1 MKSFIVASS
10 TFLFLIW
17 AFLQGIQYDTIDYKQ
32 SEATNIVQMYA
43 QQARQEGLFT
53 ESIKNEML
61 DTIKERTKLG
71 DSSVVVKELTTS
83 QKCRKDTFSKNDQ
96 IAYNVQ
102 ILIDDVTI
110 GASLLGIMPAD
121 NQYWYTIKGSVS
133 SEKVCE

>member
-32 SEATNIVQMYA
+32 SESTNIVQMYA

-53 ESIKNEML
+53 ESIKKEMIEK
-61 DTIKERTKLG
+61 IKERTQLE
-71 DSSVVVKELTTS
+71 DSSIEVVELTST
-83 QKCRKDTFSKNDQ
+83 QKCRKDTFSENDQ
-96 IAYNVQ
+96 ITYNVR
-102 ILIDDVTI
+102 ILIDNVTI
-110 GASLLGIMPAD
+110 GLSLLGILPED